1 MPAAVQ
7 IHLEAGDYAFRASIA
22 DGPNYIGATS
32 ICEQFTVNKTPL
44 GITTQLH
51 TADHT
56 PVTVGTSL
64 SLGTIMPDLAAVSV
78 FGPAIFCQACSS
90 DDLESVLLS
99 RQGTLYSF
107 TVVRVPPAGW
117 PGKVPYTLGE
127 VELPEGPHV
136 LAEII
141 DSEPEQLKLG
151 MPMELALERISVAES
166 NKGLGK
172 VLAVYKWRPLNQ
184 S

>member
-1 MPAAVQ
+1 MTGTP
-7 IHLEAGDYAFRASIA
+7 H
-22 DGPNYIGATS
+22 DGPESISPVSVDPQRLRLTGESDESGGAG
-32 ICEQFTVNKTPL
+32 VLL
-44 GITTQLH
+44 GQRCRQCQ
-51 TADHT
+51 
-56 PVTVGTSL
+56 VC
-64 SLGTIMPDLAAVSV
+64 V

-90 DDLESVLLS
+90 DDLESVQLS

-166 NKGLGK
+166 SKGLDK
-172 VLAVYKWRPLNQ
+172 VLAVYKWRP
-184 S
+184 SDK

>member
-1 MPAAVQ
+1 MT
-7 IHLEAGDYAFRASIA
+7 E
-22 DGPNYIGATS
+22 
-32 ICEQFTVNKTPL
+32 TP
-44 GITTQLH
+44 Q
-51 TADHT
+51 D
-56 PVTVGTSL
+56 S
-64 SLGTIMPDLAAVSV
+64 AVSVDPQRLRLTDKAGESGGAGVLLGQSCRQCQVCV

-90 DDLESVLLS
+90 DDLESVQLS

-151 MPMELALERISVAES
+151 MPMELALERIFVAES

-172 VLAVYKWRPLNQ
+172 VLAVYKWRPPEKQ
-184 S
+184 G

>member
-1 MPAAVQ
+1 MT
-7 IHLEAGDYAFRASIA
+7 
-22 DGPNYIGATS
+22 GPPQDS
-32 ICEQFTVNKTPL
+32 
-44 GITTQLH
+44 
-51 TADHT
+51 
-56 PVTVGTSL
+56 
-64 SLGTIMPDLAAVSV
+64 AVSVDPQRLRLTDESSEPGGVGVLVGQRCRQCQVCV

-90 DDLESVLLS
+90 GDLESVQLS
-99 RQGTLYSF
+99 RQGTLFSF

-141 DSEPEQLKLG
+141 DSEPDQLQLD
-151 MPMELALERISVAES
+151 MPMELALEQVAVAES
-166 NKGLGK
+166 NQGSGK
-172 VLAVYKWRPLNQ
+172 VLAVYKWRPQNP

>member
-1 MPAAVQ
+1 MTETPQDSPVSVDPHRLRL
-7 IHLEAGDYAFRASIA
+7 IDESGGAG
-22 DGPNYIGATS
+22 
-32 ICEQFTVNKTPL
+32 VLL
-44 GITTQLH
+44 GQRCRQCQ
-51 TADHT
+51 
-56 PVTVGTSL
+56 VC
-64 SLGTIMPDLAAVSV
+64 V

-90 DDLESVLLS
+90 DDLESIQLS
-99 RQGTLYSF
+99 QQGTLYSF

-141 DSEPEQLKLG
+141 DSEPDQLQLD
-151 MPMELALERISVAES
+151 MPMELALERVAVAES
-166 NKGLGK
+166 NQGSGK